1 METVSW
7 EAAATEAQQE
17 GAKWRGKKDVAIPV
31 SDVDFCDADTF
42 YLRLAEAS
50 VKALPA
56 VRVKRP

>member
-31 SDVDFCDADTF
+31 SDVDFCDAIPST
-42 YLRLAEAS
+42 
-50 VKALPA
+50 
-56 VRVKRP
+56 